1 MARCIALCNADLCV
15 ITAACPGAP
24 SKLQFADLSCL
35 PGEQVMGLARKANY
49 SGRFEKL
56 MNLASNVFNKLV
68 DRAAETPRN
77 YILDQTK

>member
-1 MARCIALCNADLCV
+1 
-15 ITAACPGAP
+15 
-24 SKLQFADLSCL
+24 
-35 PGEQVMGLARKANY
+35 MGLARKANY

>member
-1 MARCIALCNADLCV
+1 MIFISAM
-15 ITAACPGAP
+15 
-24 SKLQFADLSCL
+24 
-35 PGEQVMGLARKANY
+35 QVLGLARKYNY

-56 MNLASNVFNKLV
+56 INLANTVFNKLV